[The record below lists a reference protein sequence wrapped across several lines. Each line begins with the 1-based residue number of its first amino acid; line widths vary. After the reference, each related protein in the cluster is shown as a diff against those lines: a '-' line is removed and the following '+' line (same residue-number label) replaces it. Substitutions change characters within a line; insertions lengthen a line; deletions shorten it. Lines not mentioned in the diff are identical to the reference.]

1 MTLDPGDS
9 EMLHGKL
16 TAYEHQNKESSHVS
30 EPACELQ
37 GTNQTFYHTLNSQ
50 KRIAWNL
57 LNIQRM
63 D

>member
-16 TAYEHQNKESSHVS
+16 TAYKHQNKESSHVS

-37 GTNQTFYHTLNSQ
+37 GKNQTFYHTLNPQ
-50 KRIAWNL
+50 KRMA
-57 LNIQRM
+57 
-63 D
+63 